1 MWDIHKVQFRST
13 ATMTFRYKLGA
24 YFLSFLFMSKVTK
37 DLQRANGA
45 NGTLKLSSQA
55 DYKRPNFGFAL

>member
-1 MWDIHKVQFRST
+1 MWVIHKVQFRST

-24 YFLSFLFMSKVTK
+24 YFLSFFLSKVTK
-37 DLQRANGA
+37 DLQKANRA